1 MYRNEISYAIQGVD
15 GKNRTISI
23 DCRRSI
29 YRSEPISRES
39 ARRIIVRETGDD
51 TVSVSRVEPMK
62 IER

>member
-1 MYRNEISYAIQGVD
+1 MYQNKISYSIQGVD
-15 GKNRTISI
+15 GNSRPISI

-29 YRSEPISRES
+29 YRPDPISRAG